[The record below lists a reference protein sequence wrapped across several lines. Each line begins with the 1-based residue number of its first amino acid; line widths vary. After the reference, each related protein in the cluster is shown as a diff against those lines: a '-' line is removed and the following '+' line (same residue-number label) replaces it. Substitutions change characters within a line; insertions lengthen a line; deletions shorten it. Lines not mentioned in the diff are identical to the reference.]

1 MRALITGGNGFV
13 GRWLAEHLEACGDE
27 VCIVDLPTDIA
38 DPEAIG
44 PVVAS
49 FDPQAVYHLAALSHV
64 GASWDAPTQV
74 AHVNVVGT
82 AAVLAAARAAASK
95 PTVLFISSAEVY
107 GTVAPDE
114 LPLAEDAELRPS
126 TPYAASKAAAEQVAL
141 QCFRGFGQPV
151 IVVRPFNHIGPGQA
165 PVFAVPAMAKRMV
178 EAVATG
184 QTTIKVG
191 NLTARRDFT
200 DVRDVVRAYRLL
212 VVKGQPGEIYNLASG
227 VDVGID
233 EVVELLLAEL
243 GASLSTEVDPELL
256 RPVDLPILRGDAS
269 KLHEA
274 TGWAP
279 EVPLAQTIRDVLTSL
294 R

>member
-13 GRWLAEHLEACGDE
+13 GQWLARHLEDCGDE

-38 DPEAIG
+38 DPLAIG
-44 PVVAS
+44 PAVAD
-49 FDPQAVYHLAALSHV
+49 FDPEAVYHLAALSHV
-64 GASWDAPTQV
+64 GASWDAPTEV

-82 AAVLAAARAAASK
+82 AAVLAAARATGSNPK
-95 PTVLFISSAEVY
+95 VLFVSSAEVY
-107 GTVAPDE
+107 GTVRPEE
-114 LPLAEDAELRPS
+114 LPLSEASELRPA

-178 EAVATG
+178 EAVASG
-184 QTTIKVG
+184 QPAIKVG

-212 VVKGQPGEIYNLASG
+212 ITQGEPGEIYNLASG

-233 EVVELLLAEL
+233 EVVSLLLAEV
-243 GASLSTEVDPELL
+243 GAELQTEVDPELL
-256 RPVDLPILRGDAS
+256 RPVDIPVLRGDAS
-269 KLHEA
+269 KLKRA
-274 TGWAP
+274 TGWVP
-279 EVPLAQTIRDVLTSL
+279 ELSLADTVRDVVAAL

>member
-13 GRWLAEHLEACGDE
+13 GQWLARHLEASGDE

-38 DPEAIG
+38 DPEAVG
-44 PVVAS
+44 PVVAD
-49 FDPQAVYHLAALSHV
+49 FEPEAIYHLAALSHV

-82 AAVLAAARAAASK
+82 AAVLAAARAVASK

-107 GTVAPDE
+107 GSVTPDE
-114 LPLAEDAELRPS
+114 LPLSEAAELRPA

-141 QCFRGFGQPV
+141 QCFRGFDQPV
-151 IVVRPFNHIGPGQA
+151 VVVRPFNHIGPGQA

-178 EAVATG
+178 EAVAAG
-184 QTTIKVG
+184 QPSIKVG
-191 NLTARRDFT
+191 NLSARRDFT

-212 VVKGQPGEIYNLASG
+212 VTHGSPGEVYNLASG

-233 EVVELLLAEL
+233 EVVDLLLAEL
-243 GASLSTEVDPELL
+243 GAALSTEVDPELL
-256 RPVDLPILRGDAS
+256 RPVDIPVLRGDAS
-269 KLHEA
+269 KLRAA
-274 TGWAP
+274 TGWEP
-279 EVPLAQTIRDVLTSL
+279 ELPLAETIRDVLASL

>member
-13 GRWLAEHLEACGDE
+13 GQWLARHLEASGDE

-38 DPEAIG
+38 DPDAIG
-44 PVVAS
+44 PAVAG
-49 FDPQAVYHLAALSHV
+49 FAPEAIYHLAALSHV

-82 AAVLAAARAAASK
+82 AAVLAAARAVESN

-107 GTVAPDE
+107 GAVTPDE
-114 LPLAEDAELRPS
+114 LPLTESSELRPA

-178 EAVATG
+178 EAVAAG
-184 QTTIKVG
+184 QASIKVG

-200 DVRDVVRAYRLL
+200 DVRDVVRAYRML
-212 VVKGQPGEIYNLASG
+212 VTNGVPGEIYNLASG

-233 EVVELLLAEL
+233 EVVELLLDEV
-243 GASLSTEVDPELL
+243 GASLGTEVDPELL
-256 RPVDLPILRGDAS
+256 RPVDIPVLRGDAA
-269 KLHEA
+269 KLHAA

-279 EVPLAQTIRDVLTSL
+279 ELTLEQTVRDVVASL

>member
-13 GRWLAEHLEACGDE
+13 GRWLARHLEASGDE

-38 DPEAIG
+38 DPEAVG
-44 PVVAS
+44 PVVAG
-49 FDPQAVYHLAALSHV
+49 FEPEAIYHLAALSHV

-82 AAVLAAARAAASK
+82 AAVLAAARAVPSN

-107 GTVAPDE
+107 GSVTPDE
-114 LPLAEDAELRPS
+114 LPLTEDSALRPA

-141 QCFRGFGQPV
+141 QCFRGFDQPV
-151 IVVRPFNHIGPGQA
+151 VVVRPFNHIGPGQA

-178 EAVATG
+178 EAVAAG
-184 QTTIKVG
+184 QPSIKVG
-191 NLTARRDFT
+191 NLSARRDFT
-200 DVRDVVRAYRLL
+200 DVRDVVRAYRML
-212 VVKGQPGEIYNLASG
+212 VTHGSPGEVYNLASG

-243 GASLSTEVDPELL
+243 GAALSTEVDPELL
-256 RPVDLPILRGDAS
+256 RPVDIPVLRGDAS
-269 KLHEA
+269 KLRAA
-274 TGWAP
+274 TGWEP
-279 EVPLAQTIRDVLTSL
+279 ELPLAETVRDVLASL